1 MQCTTQREEAQI
13 PSVSVEKA
21 EEREDMLIN
30 KNLSEKNKKRG
41 EFTAVLFKF
50 Y

>member
-1 MQCTTQREEAQI
+1 MQREEAQI